1 MLRDQAPERTF
12 RRPRTVRHQRTRY
25 GAVLVDFENIFNTL
39 MQDAGDASSDDSP
52 ADLEALDDAVE
63 ALSTLRERLRQ
74 KYNCFMAIGR
84 SYADFDRIGGDAQ
97 TQLQLLAFEPR
108 FMLGANQKSSADIL
122 LSIDAIEM
130 LHTRPE
136 LDMFVIVGGDQDY
149 LPVVRRIR
157 EHMKRVI
164 LVGFEKSTSGDLRQ
178 VVGEENFIAAETLL
192 PEAAPAPR
200 PSNGHSV
207 LPHEDVED
215 VEDADTFRPAEDD
228 TPIDEET
235 LERCMEELLT
245 AYYQYGGKTVWLTP
259 FLRILNEKF
268 PYLDNRGRK
277 RLVEDLQARKAIRID
292 KVDGDPYPYSVVE
305 INWDDSWV
313 QGLDEARGNN

>member
-12 RRPRTVRHQRTRY
+12 RRPRTVRHKRTRY
-25 GAVLVDFENIFNTL
+25 GAVLVDFENLFNTL
-39 MQDAGDASSDDSP
+39 IQDAGDPSSEDSP

-63 ALSTLRERLRQ
+63 VLSALRERLRQ
-74 KYNCFMAIGR
+74 KYTCMMAIGR

-178 VVGEENFIAAETLL
+178 VVGEENFIAVETLL
-192 PEAAPAPR
+192 PEAAPVRRPANGRPAPQ
-200 PSNGHSV
+200 
-207 LPHEDVED
+207 
-215 VEDADTFRPAEDD
+215 DADEDLDDEAPEIDD

-235 LERCMEELLT
+235 LERCMEELLA